1 MPGRDSTIR
10 LFLAPPRRLFLH
22 NHYLQSFGLHP
33 WPFPFP
39 RAPWSVDQ
47 SPLVCLKLNLGVRGP
62 SGSFAPFLPIRLAIT
77 IIGSTYS
84 PPPLT
89 TPLQF
94 FPASFSHPFSSHSTF
109 GVALLGLF
117 FVPLP
122 CNLYL
127 LHRFV
132 CANSLCMLSIFAP
145 STHHPLSTAHKHPKP
160 RKITRVDPP
169 PPVGAE

>member
-94 FPASFSHPFSSHSTF
+94 FLPAFPTRSPPT
-109 GVALLGLF
+109 LLLVSPCLVD